1 MTLNSKHGTENLKIK
16 TKDTGTRKTKTL
28 KEEKLVLQKE
38 YVENVDFYKPVLNK
52 IMTTRD

>member
-1 MTLNSKHGTENLKIK
+1 MTLNSKHRTENLKFK

-52 IMTTRD
+52 IITTRD